1 MATLKYRK
9 SRKNKKQ
16 LKKKKCTYKKRK
28 TTRRK
33 KGGAVESDPRE
44 AVESYDAKDLSN
56 IKKRIL
62 DKEKY
67 PIISRLNFLEEAA
80 SSKHSGCTREYYTR
94 GFNIEKY
101 KACEKKKVE
110 DYCAILIELNDMIEE
125 VEKDKQMTEEEK
137 DQINDKF
144 REYKGKL
151 EEKIEKHA
159 KYAGINSI
167 DISFICGM
175 VIPQQ
180 P

>member
-67 PIISRLNFLEEAA
+67 PIISRLNFL
-80 SSKHSGCTREYYTR
+80 
-94 GFNIEKY
+94 
-101 KACEKKKVE
+101 
-110 DYCAILIELNDMIEE
+110 
-125 VEKDKQMTEEEK
+125 
-137 DQINDKF
+137 
-144 REYKGKL
+144 
-151 EEKIEKHA
+151 
-159 KYAGINSI
+159 
-167 DISFICGM
+167 
-175 VIPQQ
+175 
-180 P
+180 